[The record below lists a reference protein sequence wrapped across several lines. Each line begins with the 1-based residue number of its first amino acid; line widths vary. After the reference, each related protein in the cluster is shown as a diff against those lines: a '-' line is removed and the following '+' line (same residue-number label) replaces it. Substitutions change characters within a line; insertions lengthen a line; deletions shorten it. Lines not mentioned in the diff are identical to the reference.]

1 LVLDGT
7 TKATG
12 NTTTVG
18 QSYDLILS
26 VDHPYYSSDFDE
38 STTIKVVSGG
48 FYQILNGWGNTGTEI
63 LKTYRRQ
70 LQQDRFDGQSDSS
83 ERVLGESYDILA
95 LTWLAQSSLM
105 RTMAGGVGYSTV
117 VNHHMVGVTGQTS
130 SSAPPYIS
138 VPLGSLGIAS
148 YHTPVYRD
156 TEEAA
161 LFQTVAGF
169 NSSYEH
175 AVIRQLQD
183 CNAVSSVR
191 LMDMAN
197 DRSTYD
203 KIYYATSS
211 NWSTVQGYLHNYS
224 SADLSL
230 ISSYTSA
237 GFGVYLPQEGGLT
250 EQNWTGMGFT
260 ASKSSSAVRQIA
272 YIVSGGNGGCASPN
286 SALSVS
292 TVFDK
297 GYGANLGDS
306 GDGAYTTGA
315 TDIAIGNGGYP
326 YGLSFGRQYSSNRR
340 LQDGPLGLGWTHSLD
355 ITALVQ
361 TDNFKFLGTSSPAE
375 AAPQIAGIFA
385 VWQLLCADVGSGTG
399 IISMLSEAWV
409 VDQMKKTTAVI
420 TQGTGKTV
428 FAQDPNGSYI
438 APPGTSLKLVTNNGA
453 FRLKNSSGIFNDFDS
468 NGRLSEW
475 SDAYGNKVDFTY
487 TSGKLTQVAAKIGG
501 SVTSRTL
508 SFSYSG
514 NHITTVTDSAS
525 RSVSYS
531 YSGNE
536 LHSFTNLDSNSVTY
550 SYHTSTDAKLT
561 AIFSPISTTT
571 PVVQIAYDSL
581 GRMTQ
586 QTDANSCVWDFYL
599 TPYRT
604 EVESPAQFDPRYP
617 TNPPKRFS
625 TVSWGNPDTHQ
636 VTSTDVMGRTTTSTY
651 DGQMQV
657 TSVVNPTGT
666 ETDLTH
672 DDNQNVT
679 STTQWPTST
688 AEYPEITTTKTYHT
702 YEDATTGRWFVKTYE
717 GTDAAG
723 NVTRSEYDFDP
734 NFSSGTNV
742 GNLMKITHPRVNP
755 PTDPN
760 RAIETFTYYSTGQI
774 HTKTDALG
782 VVTHYEYNSAANG
795 ATLKKVIVD
804 ANGLNLTT
812 QYTYDSVGRTITA
825 IDPRGYS
832 HNTEYHPSGLVRDT
846 NGPADCSCEN
856 RQYEYYADGKVR
868 YVMTKL
874 NGSTVYLQAI
884 TYNNRGQKATTRG
897 PYPSGASPAELMVNY
912 TEYAYDALG
921 QLWQITDAEGKITE
935 TRYYPDGK
943 VWKVTNSENHATVN
957 AYNTNGTLQKITDAE
972 GNETHYMYDA
982 FARPYRT
989 TFADN
994 TYEELEHNEYGSL
1007 ATKYTRHASQ
1017 IISFTFDNLNRV
1029 STKSITDPNNTIT
1042 YTYDLTG
1049 KLLRTVDTTGT
1060 TTYSYDNAGRLTS
1073 TTDAGGKTIAYQYD
1087 AGGNRT
1093 RLTYPDSTYITY
1105 EYDSANRLTYI
1116 KNSGGTS
1123 LAHYTYNALSQRT
1136 NLAYANGTNIV
1147 YDFDVAGRLHDINNV
1162 TVSGYHDYSYTYD
1175 NVGNRLSML
1184 LTDNSG
1190 SRSTVYTYDNTYQ
1203 LTDVNYPDSF
1213 NYLATDTH
1221 FNYDGVGNRTSTV
1234 DGGGTTSYSANSLNE
1249 YAHADGVTYSY
1260 DNSGNMTYDGS
1271 HSLYY
1276 DAANR
1281 LVKLYRATTDL
1292 SAACDTPLSFT
1303 TGGDAHWVKETTD
1316 YQSGGPDRDA
1326 AQAGQIDDDEST
1338 WLQTTVEGPGTI
1350 SFFYQLSCG
1359 EGDYFTFS
1367 VDNQN
1372 YFGASQWQMDWHPIS
1387 YTLGSGTHT
1396 LRWTYAKGESEDHSG
1411 DYARL
1416 DRIGWTGAVSSG
1428 GTWAKL
1434 EYVYDPSGRRIAKKF
1449 DGAITHKYVYD
1460 GDSIIAEYDGSNTL
1474 VRKYIQGAG
1483 IDQPVCMIDVAN
1495 SSAVYYYHYDALGS
1509 VVALSNASGS
1519 CVETYEYSVFGEV
1532 AASDQTNPNPFMF
1545 TGREFDKETGLY
1557 FYRARYYAPEIGR
1570 FLQTDPIGYDGG
1582 LNLYWY
1588 CRNNPWT
1595 LTDPQGEDTIG
1606 PAGTTLTV
1614 GAIVEWTTWLTFP
1627 TVIGLNAHEMKL
1639 TATTWDGKTFL
1650 GQPHVPT
1657 NYASWFLWTTTVNP
1671 PGDVYSTY
1679 YEKRDDG
1686 NTITCLTAT
1695 KQFRSGLAMPK
1706 PPGYPSYLP
1715 WIPPWVSSTITLTL
1729 CADGVHSISIDYDKS
1744 WFPVLEMLTWRHTA
1758 AGFFDNGTTV
1768 VGSPIGQ
1775 DPAK

>member
-1 LVLDGT
+1 MPQTSTPATPDDFRASWDGSSGNGPAMDDAEIQELARGLKYDSGLMYKFVHDHIHFDPTWGDAKGPYMTWMDRGGNAFDQASLMIALLMEAASHGDVSITNIKYVIGEIELTNDQFRSWFGLPDNVEIANTTLARCGLYGVVSANEYGNIDTVRLEHVWVKATIGGQTYQFDPSFKTHTVKTRYGYLGDQLYYSSSTFYNDAMYGADNNLPDYLKDVNKARIAQDLTTYSSLLRSHYSSATMEDTIGGRLITPVDQSSTPPSLPYTVVSSDHEFLPSAVKYMLRTTLRIQHCGIDYTFYSSDIYGRRLTLQYNGSNQPQLVLDGT

-571 PVVQIAYDSL
+571 PVVQIAYD
-581 GRMTQ
+581 
-586 QTDANSCVWDFYL
+586 
-599 TPYRT
+599 
-604 EVESPAQFDPRYP
+604 
-617 TNPPKRFS
+617 
-625 TVSWGNPDTHQ
+625 
-636 VTSTDVMGRTTTSTY
+636 
-651 DGQMQV
+651 
-657 TSVVNPTGT
+657 
-666 ETDLTH
+666 
-672 DDNQNVT
+672 
-679 STTQWPTST
+679 
-688 AEYPEITTTKTYHT
+688 
-702 YEDATTGRWFVKTYE
+702 
-717 GTDAAG
+717 
-723 NVTRSEYDFDP
+723 
-734 NFSSGTNV
+734 
-742 GNLMKITHPRVNP
+742 
-755 PTDPN
+755 
-760 RAIETFTYYSTGQI
+760 
-774 HTKTDALG
+774 
-782 VVTHYEYNSAANG
+782 
-795 ATLKKVIVD
+795 
-804 ANGLNLTT
+804 
-812 QYTYDSVGRTITA
+812 
-825 IDPRGYS
+825 
-832 HNTEYHPSGLVRDT
+832 
-846 NGPADCSCEN
+846 
-856 RQYEYYADGKVR
+856 
-868 YVMTKL
+868 
-874 NGSTVYLQAI
+874 
-884 TYNNRGQKATTRG
+884 
-897 PYPSGASPAELMVNY
+897 
-912 TEYAYDALG
+912 
-921 QLWQITDAEGKITE
+921 
-935 TRYYPDGK
+935 
-943 VWKVTNSENHATVN
+943 
-957 AYNTNGTLQKITDAE
+957 
-972 GNETHYMYDA
+972 
-982 FARPYRT
+982 
-989 TFADN
+989 
-994 TYEELEHNEYGSL
+994 
-1007 ATKYTRHASQ
+1007 
-1017 IISFTFDNLNRV
+1017 
-1029 STKSITDPNNTIT
+1029 
-1042 YTYDLTG
+1042 
-1049 KLLRTVDTTGT
+1049 
-1060 TTYSYDNAGRLTS
+1060 
-1073 TTDAGGKTIAYQYD
+1073 
-1087 AGGNRT
+1087 
-1093 RLTYPDSTYITY
+1093 
-1105 EYDSANRLTYI
+1105 
-1116 KNSGGTS
+1116 
-1123 LAHYTYNALSQRT
+1123 
-1136 NLAYANGTNIV
+1136 
-1147 YDFDVAGRLHDINNV
+1147 
-1162 TVSGYHDYSYTYD
+1162 
-1175 NVGNRLSML
+1175 
-1184 LTDNSG
+1184 
-1190 SRSTVYTYDNTYQ
+1190 
-1203 LTDVNYPDSF
+1203 
-1213 NYLATDTH
+1213 
-1221 FNYDGVGNRTSTV
+1221 
-1234 DGGGTTSYSANSLNE
+1234 
-1249 YAHADGVTYSY
+1249 
-1260 DNSGNMTYDGS
+1260 
-1271 HSLYY
+1271 
-1276 DAANR
+1276 
-1281 LVKLYRATTDL
+1281 
-1292 SAACDTPLSFT
+1292 
-1303 TGGDAHWVKETTD
+1303 
-1316 YQSGGPDRDA
+1316 
-1326 AQAGQIDDDEST
+1326 
-1338 WLQTTVEGPGTI
+1338 
-1350 SFFYQLSCG
+1350 
-1359 EGDYFTFS
+1359 
-1367 VDNQN
+1367 
-1372 YFGASQWQMDWHPIS
+1372 
-1387 YTLGSGTHT
+1387 
-1396 LRWTYAKGESEDHSG
+1396 
-1411 DYARL
+1411 
-1416 DRIGWTGAVSSG
+1416 
-1428 GTWAKL
+1428 
-1434 EYVYDPSGRRIAKKF
+1434 
-1449 DGAITHKYVYD
+1449 
-1460 GDSIIAEYDGSNTL
+1460 
-1474 VRKYIQGAG
+1474 
-1483 IDQPVCMIDVAN
+1483 
-1495 SSAVYYYHYDALGS
+1495 
-1509 VVALSNASGS
+1509 
-1519 CVETYEYSVFGEV
+1519 
-1532 AASDQTNPNPFMF
+1532 
-1545 TGREFDKETGLY
+1545 
-1557 FYRARYYAPEIGR
+1557 
-1570 FLQTDPIGYDGG
+1570 
-1582 LNLYWY
+1582 
-1588 CRNNPWT
+1588 
-1595 LTDPQGEDTIG
+1595 
-1606 PAGTTLTV
+1606 
-1614 GAIVEWTTWLTFP
+1614 
-1627 TVIGLNAHEMKL
+1627 
-1639 TATTWDGKTFL
+1639 
-1650 GQPHVPT
+1650 
-1657 NYASWFLWTTTVNP
+1657 
-1671 PGDVYSTY
+1671 
-1679 YEKRDDG
+1679 
-1686 NTITCLTAT
+1686 
-1695 KQFRSGLAMPK
+1695 
-1706 PPGYPSYLP
+1706 
-1715 WIPPWVSSTITLTL
+1715 
-1729 CADGVHSISIDYDKS
+1729 
-1744 WFPVLEMLTWRHTA
+1744 
-1758 AGFFDNGTTV
+1758 
-1768 VGSPIGQ
+1768 
-1775 DPAK
+1775 